1 MRTVTFKYLA
11 ETGGGL
17 STVPFLRRRDGAADT
32 SAASYIDD
40 AKAQLPSNVLCC
52 FEKAF
57 SCVLVW
63 WSVFCCGVFVDQCSD
78 LECSQ
83 CADRVRSAFR
93 PYWNIC

>member
-40 AKAQLPSNVLCC
+40 AKAQLPSNVLRCS
-52 FEKAF
+52 EKAF

-63 WSVFCCGVFVDQCSD
+63 WWVFCCGVFVDQCSD